1 MGPPTAER
9 REVAR
14 LLGGADADLVD
25 QVDVPISTVGES
37 MLRTADLVAIV
48 GLPEGPAPE
57 ERAAIERVARG
68 PVPAA
73 LIIAGYGIDEAGGPT
88 GSYPGG
94 LAAVLDVDLDRPAE
108 EQHGLASTLLDLL
121 GTRSLALAREV
132 PGLREPLAER
142 LIRDTSRA
150 NAQFALLS
158 TLPAWIPLVGALS
171 GSAAD
176 VLILTKNQMLLV
188 FKLAGI
194 YGRDLGQWR
203 QILIEIVPVVGGA
216 FFWRSIARAL
226 VGLLPTPIAAVPKTT
241 VAFVGTAT
249 VGELARRYYRDGIRI
264 DPTTLRE
271 IQRHALQRVQ
281 EAAKLRPT
289 SSA

>member
-1 MGPPTAER
+1 
-9 REVAR
+9 
-14 LLGGADADLVD
+14 
-25 QVDVPISTVGES
+25 
-37 MLRTADLVAIV
+37 
-48 GLPEGPAPE
+48 
-57 ERAAIERVARG
+57 
-68 PVPAA
+68 
-73 LIIAGYGIDEAGGPT
+73 
-88 GSYPGG
+88 
-94 LAAVLDVDLDRPAE
+94 VLDVDLDRAPS

-121 GTRSLALAREV
+121 GSRSLALAREV

-158 TLPAWIPLVGALS
+158 TLPTWIPLVGALS

-176 VLILTKNQMLLV
+176 VLILTKNQVLLV
-188 FKLAGI
+188 FKLAGM

-203 QILIEIVPVVGGA
+203 QILIEITPVVGGA
-216 FFWRSIARAL
+216 FLWRSLARTL

-241 VAFVGTAT
+241 IAFVGTAT
-249 VGELARRYYRDGIRI
+249 VGEIARRYYRDGL
-264 DPTTLRE
+264 PLNATTVQE

-289 SSA
+289 SSD